1 MNIRVTSITLALLL
15 ILNSMVLAETTT
27 QFIRDGEET
36 SEVTL
41 YLEEDVTDDGTKVE
55 FPNAEVLDASYVV
68 SGGADQDGNY
78 AEDVSVTISGTTWQ
92 YSGKG
97 YGPLGQQDK
106 FSDGASKRSASFSN
120 DDGGETSLELLLP
133 VNATITDAEV
143 TLAGL
148 PPAGELGDYQLTSKN
163 TNGGS
168 YSTYPSVV
176 IDGSD
181 TFAVWQDE
189 GNLEEKENARYK
201 ILFNSRGSSWDD
213 PTVLYN
219 NDDGYVLS
227 EPTISGDSDYLA
239 VSWLSSGNIQGMYS
253 TNEGNSWSDV
263 ITYDSEYYIYYHDL
277 EVEDEE
283 LYLALSTYAPNDDGE
298 YDYRIYFSMS
308 DDNGATWTAP
318 LEVSDSN
325 TASSNWYPKMDIDGS
340 DVHISWLGLTSG
352 TDRSVYY
359 STSSNSGSSFSTG
372 SQLSGTTNT
381 IDTDVTVDG
390 NNIVVS
396 WIESGTTTETYV
408 VKARSSSNG
417 GSSFNSEI
425 TVSSADDADV
435 NAVRS
440 TNDEGNNFYISW
452 TRTDSNDNLN
462 IVVSRSANSGTSWNS
477 AVEVDGVGDAEQR
490 GLAFIDA
497 DSSKIVALWVDVYD
511 GDGASNDP
519 DIYCSY
525 SSNDGSSWS
534 DLEEIGSDQY
544 YEADS
549 YAPALA
555 YSNDY
560 TYAVYWDGGDNDPED
575 DTNGND
581 VMNNDGDIFFR
592 RSADDGE
599 NWDDAVVISN
609 SDTDGMT
616 YDPPSYS
623 SYYYAYYRSDIAA
636 SGSNVYVVW
645 SNYDYDNAQ
654 YEIRFSKST
663 NSGNTWSDVS
673 VISSTSSTDT
683 INSYGPTITANGNNV
698 YVAWQQ
704 YSYDSATVTYNIISR
719 HSSNGGNSWNSATTV
734 TDSDGTH
741 YIPEIAYNNDIIHLT
756 WHAYNTD
763 GSAQYSIEYASSND
777 DGTTWE
783 RQVLRDPS
791 SSAAWC
797 WFPNIATESDNVY
810 VVWQDDDWDEN
821 GIFDMEVV
829 LKKSDDNG
837 ETWDEG
843 TLLVPSKDTSTSFT
857 YMLPAVTSAGGY
869 VYVSY
874 QDYDGTTYDHHFKFS
889 QDSGN
894 AWSDEYTV
902 TDGHALNYAKMD
914 LTIDEDGKTYFGYYD
929 DTNIAEEEDED
940 VDIFIRATIDGYPT
954 NPTINLDGGSD
965 DWDWPGEFNPDNS
978 PVIWKNSGENGASK
992 SFAEAIEDGLQ
1003 EAIDNEDTFVDEYGV
1018 EMANITLTVT
1028 SDTDGRVG
1036 FSELKIEYTVDFTV
1050 DQDLLVT
1057 RLNSLVDGAD
1067 DSETTVETK
1076 FSVSSS
1082 TNGKVILKDLKIV
1095 SAEADLEIT
1104 QMDFS
1109 NSSPKEG
1116 GDLVITVHVRNTGE
1130 GDASADITCWYNG
1143 DNEIGS
1149 RTLTGIKSGNT
1160 ETISITW
1167 EDIPAGNY
1175 EITASIV
1182 DSVPEDKS
1190 QGDEDTI
1197 SQSINIASADPEITT
1212 EFSFDEIAVEGSEVS
1227 WSLSIENEGDKYGN
1241 IKAYIYE
1248 NEEDEDNLVYESPV
1262 TKIDVDVIKYFTG
1275 SWLAKSG
1282 VDDFYLKIVD
1292 TDDDEILNGE
1302 GEGEYLAT
1310 NVQKMPKLTVTN
1322 IEWVDENDNL
1332 ITSFSDGTVAYA
1344 KIYILNEGSF
1354 DVTASVELKLTKS
1367 DNKIVPTPA
1376 YGANINFDGDSET
1389 ILMING
1395 DYPKVTFSLDTQSG
1409 STACMV
1415 CGNWIVDIKMSNIFA
1430 KNSEE
1435 QIWDSEELSFTDNS
1449 YRVEVLEPPNLSLS
1463 QFTANRV
1470 DIGEGEA
1477 VTFTIVIVN
1486 DGEAEATGNIEI
1498 LQSGSIV
1505 GTTTFTA
1512 PAFESTAITYDWS
1525 VPGNYDGEVNLKA
1538 QIDRDSVSPPGS
1550 SEDKIHDDFQTLTLN
1565 VEGSLKVKPAAES
1578 EMGTGDLIVPLLVFV
1593 VLIAGLGGAYVMYRR
1608 SQPGTEET
1616 DSFGEMGDSPD
1627 PPPMAPPQPEKPP
1640 AAAPPPPQPEQPPAA
1655 PPQGTL
1661 LSITVPEGAQPGQ
1674 QIQIKA
1680 PDGRVVAVTIPE
1692 GMQPGTQFQVKI

>member
-15 ILNSMVLAETTT
+15 ILNSIVLAETTT
-27 QFIRDGEET
+27 QFIRDGEEM
-36 SEVTL
+36 SEVVL

-78 AEDVSVTISGTTWQ
+78 AEDVSVTISGTTWE
-92 YSGKG
+92 YSGEG
-97 YGPLGQQDK
+97 YGPLGKQDE

-120 DDGGETSLELLLP
+120 GDGGETSLKLLLP

-148 PPAGELGDYQLTSKN
+148 PPAGELGDYQLTSEN

-181 TFAVWQDE
+181 TFAVWQDD
-189 GNLEEKENARYK
+189 GNLENKDISNLYK
-201 ILFNSRGSSWDD
+201 ILFNSRGSSWDN

-219 NDDGYVLS
+219 NDNNYVLS
-227 EPTISGDSDYLA
+227 EPTIAGDSDYLA
-239 VSWLSSGNIQGMYS
+239 VSWLSSGNLQGMYS
-253 TNEGNSWSDV
+253 TDEGNSWSDV

-283 LYLALSTYAPNDDGE
+283 LYLTLSIYAPNDDGE
-298 YDYRIYFSMS
+298 YDYKIYFSKS
-308 DDNGATWTAP
+308 DDDGATWTTP

-325 TASSNWYPKMDIDGS
+325 TASRNMYPKMDVDGS
-340 DVHISWLGLTSG
+340 DVHISWLGSPSG
-352 TDRSVYY
+352 TDLSVYY
-359 STSSNSGSSFSTG
+359 STSSNGGTSFSTG
-372 SQLSGTTNT
+372 SQLSGTANT
-381 IDTDVTVDG
+381 IDVDVTADG
-390 NNIVVS
+390 DNIVVS
-396 WIESGTTTETYV
+396 WIESGTATDETYV
-408 VKARSSSNG
+408 VKARASSNG

-425 TVSSADDADV
+425 TVSSTDDADV

-440 TNDEGNNFYISW
+440 TNDGNNNFYISW
-452 TRTDSNDNLN
+452 TRTDNNDNLN
-462 IVVSRSANSGTSWNS
+462 IVVARSANSGTSWNS
-477 AVEVDGVGDAEQR
+477 AVEIDGVGDAEQR
-490 GLAFIDA
+490 GLGFIDA
-497 DSSKIVALWVDVYD
+497 DASKIVALWVDVYD
-511 GDGASNDP
+511 GDGASSDP

-549 YAPALA
+549 FAPALA

-560 TYAVYWDGGDNDPED
+560 VYAVYWDGGDNDPEG

-581 VMNNDGDIFFR
+581 VMNDDGDIFFR

-599 NWDDAVVISN
+599 NWDDVVVISN

-616 YDPPSYS
+616 YDPPSYA

-673 VISSTSSTDT
+673 IISSSASSADT
-683 INSYGPTITANGNNV
+683 INSYGPTITADGNNV
-698 YVAWQQ
+698 YVAWQE
-704 YSYDSATVTYNIISR
+704 YSYDGTTTAYNIISR
-719 HSSNGGNSWNSATTV
+719 YSSNRGDSWNSVTTV

-741 YIPEIAYNNDIIHLT
+741 YIPEIAYSNDVVHLT

-763 GSAQYSIEYASSND
+763 GNAQYTIEYASSDD
-777 DGTTWE
+777 DGTSWE

-791 SSAAWC
+791 SSAGWC
-797 WFPNIATESDNVY
+797 WFPNIATEDDNVY

-821 GIFDMEVV
+821 AIYDMEVV
-829 LKKSDDNG
+829 LKKSNDNG
-837 ETWDEG
+837 GTWDEG
-843 TLLVPSKDTSTSFT
+843 TLIVPSRDTSTSFT

-874 QDYDGTTYDHHFKFS
+874 QDFNGATYDHYFKFS

-894 AWSDEYTV
+894 GWSDEYTV
-902 TDGHALNYAKMD
+902 TENHILNYAKMD
-914 LTIDEDGKTYFGYYD
+914 LTIDEDGKTYFGYSD
-929 DTNIAEEEDED
+929 DTNIAEEEAED
-940 VDIFIRATIDGYPT
+940 NDIFIRATIDGYPT
-954 NPTINLDGGSD
+954 NPTINLDGGGD

-978 PVIWKNSGENGASK
+978 PVTWKDSGENGASK

-1018 EMANITLTVT
+1018 EMANVTLTIT

-1036 FSELKIEYTVDFTV
+1036 FSELKIEYAVDFIV

-1057 RLNSLVDGAD
+1057 RLNNLVEGTD
-1067 DSETTVETK
+1067 DSETTAETK

-1095 SAEADLEIT
+1095 TAEADLEIT

-1109 NSSPKEG
+1109 NSNPIEG
-1116 GDLVITVHVRNTGE
+1116 GDLVITVHIRNTGE
-1130 GDASADITCWYNG
+1130 GDASADITYWYDG

-1149 RTLTGIKSGNT
+1149 RTLTGIESGNT

-1182 DSVPEDKS
+1182 DSVPQDKS

-1197 SQSINIASADPEITT
+1197 SQSINIASADPEITA
-1212 EFSFDEIAVEGSEVS
+1212 EFSFDGIAVEDSEIG

-1241 IKAYIYE
+1241 IKVYIYE

-1262 TKIDVDVIKYFTG
+1262 TKIDVDVTKYFSG

-1282 VDDFYLKIVD
+1282 VDEFYLKIVD
-1292 TDDDEILNGE
+1292 TDDEEVLNGE
-1302 GEGEYLAT
+1302 GDGEYLDVS
-1310 NVQKMPKLTVTN
+1310 VQKMPKLTVSN
-1322 IEWVDENDNL
+1322 IEWVDEDDNL
-1332 ITSFSDGTVAYA
+1332 IISFSEGTVAYA

-1367 DNKIVPTPA
+1367 DKKIVPTPA
-1376 YGANINFDGDSET
+1376 YGANINFNGDTET
-1389 ILMING
+1389 ILMINEE
-1395 DYPKVTFSLDTQSG
+1395 YPKAVFNSEGQLGFTG
-1409 STACMV
+1409 S
-1415 CGNWIVDIKMSNIFA
+1415 WIVDIKMSNIVA
-1430 KNSEE
+1430 KNSVE
-1435 QIWDSEELSFTDNS
+1435 QIWDSEELVFTNKN
-1449 YRVEVLEPPNLSLS
+1449 YRVEVFEPPNLSLT

-1477 VTFTIVIVN
+1477 VTFTIVISN
-1486 DGEAEATGNIEI
+1486 DGEAEATGNVEI
-1498 LQSGSIV
+1498 LQSGSVV
-1505 GTTTFTA
+1505 GTTSFTA
-1512 PAFESTAITYDWS
+1512 PGYDSIAVTYDWS
-1525 VPGNYDGEVNLKA
+1525 VPGNYDGEVNLRA
-1538 QIDRDSVSPPGS
+1538 QINSNSVNPPGGP
-1550 SEDKIHDDFQTLTLN
+1550 EDRVTDDFQTLTLN
-1565 VEGSLKVKPAAES
+1565 VEGTVNVKPPSES
-1578 EMGTGDLIVPLLVFV
+1578 GAGTGALIVPLIVFV
-1593 VLIAGLGGAYVMYRR
+1593 VLIAGLGGAYFMYRR
-1608 SQPGTEET
+1608 SQPSAEET
-1616 DSFGEMGDSPD
+1616 DSFGDVSSLPEQ
-1627 PPPMAPPQPEKPP
+1627 PMAPPQPELPP
-1640 AAAPPPPQPEQPPAA
+1640 VAPPTPQPEQPPAVP

-1680 PDGRVVAVTIPE
+1680 PDGRVVAVTIPA

>member
-15 ILNSMVLAETTT
+15 ILNSVVLAETTT
-27 QFIRDGEET
+27 QFTRDGEET
-36 SEVTL
+36 SEVAL
-41 YLEEDVTDDGTKVE
+41 YLEEDVTDDKTKVE

-78 AEDVSVTISGTTWQ
+78 AEDVLVTISGTTWQ
-92 YSGKG
+92 YSGEG
-97 YGPLGQQDK
+97 YGPLGQQDE

-120 DDGGETSLELLLP
+120 SDGGETSIKLLLP

-148 PPAGELGDYQLTSKN
+148 PPAGELGDYQLTSEN

-181 TFAVWQDE
+181 TFAVWQDD
-189 GNLEEKENARYK
+189 GNLENKDISNLYK

-219 NDDGYVLS
+219 NDNNYVLS
-227 EPTISGDSDYLA
+227 EPTIAGDSDYLA
-239 VSWLSSGNIQGMYS
+239 VSWLSSGNLQGMYS
-253 TNEGNSWSDV
+253 TNEGSSWSDV

-283 LYLALSTYAPNDDGE
+283 LYLTLSIYAPNDDGE
-298 YDYRIYFSMS
+298 YDYKIYFSKS
-308 DDNGATWTAP
+308 DDNGATWTTP

-325 TASSNWYPKMDIDGS
+325 TASRNMYPKMDVDGS
-340 DVHISWLGLTSG
+340 DVHISWLGSPSG
-352 TDRSVYY
+352 TDLSIYY
-359 STSSNSGSSFSTG
+359 STSSNGGSSFSTG
-372 SQLSGTTNT
+372 SQLSGTANT
-381 IDTDVTVDG
+381 IDVDVTVDG
-390 NNIVVS
+390 ESIVVS
-396 WIESGTTTETYV
+396 WIEAGTSTDGTYV
-408 VKARSSSNG
+408 VKARSSANG

-440 TNDEGNNFYISW
+440 TNDGGNNFYISW
-452 TRTDSNDNLN
+452 TRTDNNDNLN
-462 IVVSRSANSGTSWNS
+462 IVVARSANSGTSWNS
-477 AVEVDGVGDAEQR
+477 AVEIDGVGDDEQR

-511 GDGASNDP
+511 GDGASSDP

-534 DLEEIGSDQY
+534 NLEEIGSDQY

-549 YAPALA
+549 FAPALA

-560 TYAVYWDGGDNDPED
+560 VYAVYWDGGDNDPEG

-581 VMNNDGDIFFR
+581 VMNDDGDIFFR

-599 NWDDAVVISN
+599 NWDDVIVISN

-673 VISSTSSTDT
+673 IISSSSANT
-683 INSYGPTITANGNNV
+683 INSYGPTITANGNDV
-698 YVAWQQ
+698 YVAWQE
-704 YSYDSATVTYNIISR
+704 YSSDTTGFTYNIVSR
-719 HSSNGGNSWNSATTV
+719 HSSNSGSSWDSATTV

-741 YIPEIAYNNDIIHLT
+741 YIPEIAYSNDVVHLT

-763 GSAQYSIEYASSND
+763 GNAQYTIEYASSDD
-777 DGTTWE
+777 DGITWE

-797 WFPNIATESDNVY
+797 WFPNIATEDDNVY

-821 GIFDMEVV
+821 AIYDMEVI

-843 TLLVPSKDTSTSFT
+843 TLLVPSKDTSTSFI

-874 QDYDGTTYDHHFKFS
+874 QDYDGATYDHHFKFS

-902 TDGHALNYAKMD
+902 TDGHNLNYAKMD
-914 LTIDEDGKTYFGYYD
+914 LTIDEDGKTYFGYSD

-940 VDIFIRATIDGYPT
+940 IDVFIRASIDGYPT

-978 PVIWKNSGENGASK
+978 PVTWKDTGENGASK

-1003 EAIDNEDTFVDEYGV
+1003 EAIDDGDTFVDEYGV

-1036 FSELKIEYTVDFTV
+1036 FSELKIEYMVDFIV

-1116 GDLVITVHVRNTGE
+1116 GDLVITVHIRNTGE
-1130 GDASADITCWYNG
+1130 GDASADITWWYNS

-1182 DSVPEDKS
+1182 DSVPQDTS
-1190 QGDEDTI
+1190 QGEEDTI

-1212 EFSFDEIAVEGSEVS
+1212 EFSFDGIAVEGSEIG
-1227 WSLSIENEGDKYGN
+1227 WSLSIKNEGDKYGN

-1248 NEEDEDNLVYESPV
+1248 NEEDEDNLVYESPI
-1262 TKIDVDVIKYFTG
+1262 TKIDVDVTKIFSG

-1282 VDDFYLKIVD
+1282 VDEFYLKIVD

-1302 GEGEYLAT
+1302 GDGEYLDVS
-1310 NVQKMPKLTVTN
+1310 VQKLPKLTVSN
-1322 IEWVDENDNL
+1322 IEWVDSPDEDANL
-1332 ITSFSDGTVAYA
+1332 ITSFSDGTIAYA

-1354 DVTASVELKLTKS
+1354 DITASVEIKLTKS
-1367 DNKIVPTPA
+1367 DKKIVPTPA
-1376 YGANINFDGDSET
+1376 YGANINFNGDTET
-1389 ILMING
+1389 ILRING
-1395 DYPKVTFSLDTQSG
+1395 EYPKVAFNSEGQLGFTG
-1409 STACMV
+1409 S
-1415 CGNWIVDIKMSNIFA
+1415 WIVDIKMSNIIA

-1435 QIWDSEELSFTDNS
+1435 QIWDSEELVFTNTN
-1449 YRVEVLEPPNLSLS
+1449 YRVDVLEPPNLSLT

-1477 VTFTIVIVN
+1477 VTFTIVISN
-1486 DGEAEATGNIEI
+1486 DGEAEATGNVQI
-1498 LQSGSIV
+1498 LQGGSVV
-1505 GTTTFTA
+1505 GTTSFTA
-1512 PAFESTAITYDWS
+1512 PGYDSIAVTYDWS

-1538 QIDRDSVSPPGS
+1538 QIDPNSVNPPGGPS
-1550 SEDKIHDDFQTLTLN
+1550 DLVSDDFQTLTLN
-1565 VEGSLKVKPAAES
+1565 VEGTVNVKPASES
-1578 EMGTGDLIVPLLVFV
+1578 GTGTGALIVPLLVFV
-1593 VLIAGLGGAYVMYRR
+1593 VLIAGLGGAYFMYRR
-1608 SQPGTEET
+1608 SEPSTEET
-1616 DSFGEMGDSPD
+1616 DSFGDMGGL
-1627 PPPMAPPQPEKPP
+1627 PEQPP
-1640 AAAPPPPQPEQPPAA
+1640 AAAPPAAPPVPPPPQPEQPPAA
-1655 PPQGTL
+1655 APPQGTL
-1661 LSITVPEGAQPGQ
+1661 LNITVPEGAQPGQ

-1680 PDGRVVAVTIPE
+1680 PDGRVVAVTIPA

>member
-15 ILNSMVLAETTT
+15 ILNSVVLAETTT
-27 QFIRDGEET
+27 QFIRDGEEI

-78 AEDVSVTISGTTWQ
+78 AEDVSVTISGTTWE
-92 YSGKG
+92 YSGEG
-97 YGPLGQQDK
+97 YGPLGQQDE

-120 DDGGETSLELLLP
+120 GDGGETSLKLLLP

-148 PPAGELGDYQLTSKN
+148 PPAGELGDYQLTSEN

-181 TFAVWQDE
+181 TFAVWQDD
-189 GNLEEKENARYK
+189 GNLENKDISNLYK

-219 NDDGYVLS
+219 NDNNYVLS
-227 EPTISGDSDYLA
+227 EPTIAGDSDYLA
-239 VSWLSSGNIQGMYS
+239 VSWLSSGNLQGMYS

-283 LYLALSTYAPNDDGE
+283 LYLTLSIYAPNDDGE
-298 YDYRIYFSMS
+298 YDYKIYFSKS
-308 DDNGATWTAP
+308 DDNGATWTTP

-325 TASSNWYPKMDIDGS
+325 TASRNMYPKMDVDGS
-340 DVHISWLGLTSG
+340 DVHISWLGSPSG
-352 TDRSVYY
+352 TGLSIYY
-359 STSSNSGSSFSTG
+359 STSSNGGSSFSTG
-372 SQLSGTTNT
+372 SQLSGTANT
-381 IDTDVTVDG
+381 IDVDVTADG
-390 NNIVVS
+390 DSIVVS
-396 WIESGTTTETYV
+396 WIESGTSTGETYV

-425 TVSSADDADV
+425 TVSSTDDADV

-440 TNDEGNNFYISW
+440 TNDGGNNFYISW
-452 TRTDSNDNLN
+452 TRTDNNDNLN

-477 AVEVDGVGDAEQR
+477 AVEIDGVGDAEQR
-490 GLAFIDA
+490 GLGFIDA

-511 GDGASNDP
+511 GDGASSDP

-549 YAPALA
+549 FAPALA

-560 TYAVYWDGGDNDPED
+560 VYAVYWDGGDNDPEG

-581 VMNNDGDIFFR
+581 VMNDDGDIFFR

-599 NWDDAVVISN
+599 NWDDVVVISN

-616 YDPPSYS
+616 YDPPSYA

-673 VISSTSSTDT
+673 VISSSASSADT
-683 INSYGPTITANGNNV
+683 INSYAPTITTNGNEV

-704 YSYDSATVTYNIISR
+704 YSYDGTTTAYNIISR
-719 HSSNGGNSWNSATTV
+719 YSSDRGDSWNSATTV

-741 YIPEIAYNNDIIHLT
+741 YIPEIAYGNDIVHLT

-763 GSAQYSIEYASSND
+763 GNAQYTIEYASSDD
-777 DGTTWE
+777 DGATWE
-783 RQVLRDPS
+783 RQVLRNPS
-791 SSAAWC
+791 SSTGWC
-797 WFPNIATESDNVY
+797 WFPNIATEDDNVY

-821 GIFDMEVV
+821 AIYDMEVV

-843 TLLVPSKDTSTSFT
+843 TLLVPSRDTSTSFT

-874 QDYDGTTYDHHFKFS
+874 QDYNGATYDHYFKFS

-894 AWSDEYTV
+894 GWSDEYTV
-902 TDGHALNYAKMD
+902 TEDHLLNYAKMD
-914 LTIDEDGKTYFGYYD
+914 LTIDEDGKTYFGYSD
-929 DTNIAEEEDED
+929 DTNIAEEEAED
-940 VDIFIRATIDGYPT
+940 NDVFIRATIDGYPT

-978 PVIWKNSGENGASK
+978 PVTWEDSGENGASK

-1018 EMANITLTVT
+1018 EMANITLTIT

-1036 FSELKIEYTVDFTV
+1036 FSELKIEYTVDFIV

-1057 RLNSLVDGAD
+1057 RLNNLVDGTD
-1067 DSETTVETK
+1067 DSETTAETK

-1095 SAEADLEIT
+1095 TAEADLEIT

-1116 GDLVITVHVRNTGE
+1116 NDLVITVHVRNTGE
-1130 GDASADITCWYNG
+1130 GDASADITYWYDG

-1149 RTLTGIKSGNT
+1149 RTLTGIESGNT

-1175 EITASIV
+1175 EVTASIV
-1182 DSVPEDKS
+1182 DSVPKDTS

-1212 EFSFDEIAVEGSEVS
+1212 EFSFDGIAVEGSEIG

-1248 NEEDEDNLVYESPV
+1248 NEEDEDNLVYESPI
-1262 TKIDVDVIKYFTG
+1262 TKIDVDVTKGFSG

-1282 VDDFYLKIVD
+1282 VDEFYLKIVD
-1292 TDDDEILNGE
+1292 TDDDEVLNGE
-1302 GEGEYLAT
+1302 GDGEYLDVS
-1310 NVQKMPKLTVTN
+1310 VQKMPKLTVSN
-1322 IEWVDENDNL
+1322 IEWVNEDDNP
-1332 ITSFSDGTVAYA
+1332 IISFSEGTVAYA

-1367 DNKIVPTPA
+1367 DKKIVPTPA
-1376 YGANINFDGDSET
+1376 YGANINFNGDTET
-1389 ILMING
+1389 ILMIN
-1395 DYPKVTFSLDTQSG
+1395 DEYPKAVFNSEGQLGFTG
-1409 STACMV
+1409 S
-1415 CGNWIVDIKMSNIFA
+1415 WIVDIKLSNIIA

-1435 QIWDSEELSFTDNS
+1435 QIWDSEELVFTNKN
-1449 YRVEVLEPPNLSLS
+1449 YRVEVFEPPNLSLT

-1477 VTFTIVIVN
+1477 VTFTIVISN
-1486 DGEAEATGNIEI
+1486 DGEAEATGNVQI
-1498 LQSGSIV
+1498 LQSSSVV
-1505 GTTTFTA
+1505 GTTSFTA
-1512 PAFESTAITYDWS
+1512 PGYDSIAVTYDWS

-1538 QIDRDSVSPPGS
+1538 QIDPNSVNPPGGP
-1550 SEDKIHDDFQTLTLN
+1550 EDRVTDDFQILTLN
-1565 VEGSLKVKPAAES
+1565 VEGTVNVKPASES
-1578 EMGTGDLIVPLLVFV
+1578 GTGTGAWIVPLIVFV
-1593 VLIAGLGGAYVMYRR
+1593 VLIAGFGGVYVMYRR
-1608 SQPGTEET
+1608 SQPSAEET
-1616 DSFGEMGDSPD
+1616 DSFGDMGGLPEQ
-1627 PPPMAPPQPEKPP
+1627 PPIAAPQTEQPP
-1640 AAAPPPPQPEQPPAA
+1640 AAAPPPPQPEQPPAAA

-1680 PDGRVVAVTIPE
+1680 PDGRVVAVTIPA